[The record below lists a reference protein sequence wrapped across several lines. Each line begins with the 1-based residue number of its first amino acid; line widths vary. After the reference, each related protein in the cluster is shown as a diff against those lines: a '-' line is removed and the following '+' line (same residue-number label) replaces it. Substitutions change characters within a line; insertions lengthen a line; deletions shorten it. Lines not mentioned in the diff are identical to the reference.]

1 MPVGHLLVSGRR
13 AAARAAC
20 VAALALLAF
29 AWGPGRAQAQDFAT
43 LIADRIRAE
52 GQDRLIA
59 SGNVE
64 VLHKGVRM
72 RARQV
77 IYDRRADRLE
87 ITGPIV
93 LTDGPNVTLLGDSAE
108 LTPDLRAGLV
118 QGARMVLNRQLQLA
132 ANEIARVEGR
142 YTQLSKVVSS
152 SCKVC
157 EANPTPLWEIRATRV
172 VHDQERRLLYFDNAQ
187 FRVAGF
193 PIAYVP
199 RLRVPDPTLKRAPGF
214 LIPTVKSTSLLGTG
228 VKLPYFI
235 PLGDDKDITVTP
247 FATTGG
253 ARSVELR
260 YRQAFRNGDMEFN
273 GALARDDLR
282 DDTTRAYV
290 FGAGRFD
297 LANDFVLDFN
307 IEAVSDD
314 AFLLDYD
321 FSDKDRLESRLG
333 LSQTRRDT
341 AFNAEIINYFS
352 VRAGE
357 DNDTLPRQVAD
368 ISWENRF
375 VPGLLGGQAD
385 LRLQALG
392 MRRPSDTPFDSA
404 DADLFVDG
412 RDMGRFSAELG
423 WRRDWTLPN
432 GMLAALMGDIA
443 GEYYRVTDD
452 DTLDGTVARLTPA
465 AGVELRWPLI
475 KTSASGVSQIIEPI
489 AQLVWSDSTNDETP
503 EEDSGQVEFDEGNLF
518 DLNRFPGVDQR
529 EEGLRANLG
538 VGWTRRSPLG
548 LSFGATVGRVV
559 RFSDESQFSGASG
572 LAGTQSDWLAA
583 VQIAGQDGLSL
594 INRTLLDD
602 DLSLAMNELRLDW
615 RGRRVDLA
623 TTFVYL
629 RSDRA
634 ENRLDRSS
642 ELAIDAAYRFDE
654 TWTGTAT
661 GRYDFS
667 ADEATRAGVG
677 IQFRNECTTVDL
689 SLSRRFTSSTNLRPT
704 TDLSLS
710 VSLAGFGGGASAP
723 GPSRRCGL

>member
-1 MPVGHLLVSGRR
+1 MPVGNVIGVKR
-13 AAARAAC
+13 
-20 VAALALLAF
+20 LALTILAV
-29 AWGPGRAQAQDFAT
+29 ALVVLGPMATRAQDFAT
-43 LIADRIRAE
+43 LIADNVRAE
-52 GQDRLIA
+52 GNNRLIA
-59 SGNVE
+59 TGNVE
-64 VLHKGVRM
+64 VLHQGVRLQ
-72 RARQV
+72 ARKV
-77 IYDRRADRLE
+77 IYDRSADRLE
-87 ITGPIV
+87 ITGPII
-93 LTDGPNVTLLGDSAE
+93 LTDGPNVTMLGDSAD
-108 LTPDLRAGLV
+108 LTPDLREGLV
-118 QGARMVLNRQLQLA
+118 QGARLVLNRQLQLA

-172 VHDQERRLLYFDNAQ
+172 VHDQERQLLYFDNAQ
-187 FRVAGF
+187 FRVAGV
-193 PIAYVP
+193 PIAYLP
-199 RLRVPDPTLKRAPGF
+199 RLRMPDPTLKRAAGF
-214 LIPTVKSTSLLGTG
+214 LIPIIKSTSLLGTG
-228 VKLPYFI
+228 IKLPYFI
-235 PLGDDKDITVTP
+235 PLGDDKDVTITP

-260 YRQAFRNGDMEFN
+260 YRQAFTNGEMEFN
-273 GALARDDLR
+273 GALARDDLQK
-282 DDTTRAYV
+282 DTTRAYV
-290 FGAGRFD
+290 FGAGRFN
-297 LANDFVLDFN
+297 LRNDFVLDFN

-341 AFNAEIINYFS
+341 FFNAEVINYFS

-368 ISWENRF
+368 ITWENRF
-375 VPGLLGGQAD
+375 VPGILGGEAD
-385 LRLQALG
+385 LRLGVLG
-392 MRRPSDTPFDSA
+392 MRRPSSLGIDSA
-404 DADLFVDG
+404 DADQFIDG
-412 RDMGRFSAELG
+412 RDMGRVSAALG
-423 WRRDWTLPN
+423 WRRDWVLPN
-432 GMLAALMGDIA
+432 GMLAAVLGDMA

-465 AGVELRWPLI
+465 AAVELRWPLI
-475 KTSASGVSQIIEPI
+475 RTSARGVSQIIEPI
-489 AQLVWSDSTNDETP
+489 AQLVWSDSTNDTVP

-529 EEGLRANLG
+529 EQGLRANLG
-538 VGWTRRSPLG
+538 VGWTRRAPAG

-559 RFSDESQFSGASG
+559 RFSDEQQFSSASG

-615 RGRRVDLA
+615 SGRRVDLA

-629 RSDRA
+629 RRDRT

-642 ELAIDAAYRFDE
+642 ELAVDAAYRFDE
-654 TWTGTAT
+654 TWSGTAT

-677 IQFRNECTTVDL
+677 IQFRNECTTVGL
-689 SLSRRFTSSTNLRPT
+689 SLSRRFTSSTNVRPT
-704 TDLSLS
+704 TDFAFS
-710 VSLAGFGGGASAP
+710 VSLAGFGGDRSAP

>member
-1 MPVGHLLVSGRR
+1 MPARSAPGMKRLMRALV
-13 AAARAAC
+13 AAA
-20 VAALALLAF
+20 VLLLPLAGGGA
-29 AWGPGRAQAQDFAT
+29 RAQDLAT
-43 LIADRIRAE
+43 LIADSVRAE
-52 GQDRLIA
+52 GNNRLIA
-59 SGNVE
+59 TGNVE
-64 VLHKGVRM
+64 VLHQGTRLQ
-72 RARQV
+72 ARQIV
-77 IYDRRADRLE
+77 YDRSADRLE

-93 LTDGPNVTLLGDSAE
+93 LTDGPNVTLLGDSAD
-108 LTPDLRAGLV
+108 LTPDLREGLV
-118 QGARMVLNRQLQLA
+118 QGARLVLNRQLQLA

-172 VHDQERRLLYFDNAQ
+172 VHDEERRLLYFDNAQ
-187 FRVAGF
+187 FRVAGV
-193 PIAYVP
+193 PIAYLP
-199 RLRVPDPTLKRAPGF
+199 RLRMPDPTLKRAAGF

-235 PLGDDKDITVTP
+235 PIGDDKDVTVTP

-260 YRQAFRNGDMEFN
+260 YRQAFSNGTMEFN

-282 DDTTRAYV
+282 DNTTRAYV
-290 FGAGRFD
+290 FGGGRFD
-297 LANDFVLDFN
+297 LRNDFVLDFN
-307 IEAVSDD
+307 VEAVSDD

-321 FSDKDRLESRLG
+321 FSDQDRLESRLG
-333 LSQTRRDT
+333 LSQTRRDSF
-341 AFNAEIINYFS
+341 FNAEVINYFS

-357 DNDTLPRQVAD
+357 DNDTIPRQVAD
-368 ISWENRF
+368 VVWENRF
-375 VPGLLGGQAD
+375 VPGAIGGQGN
-385 LRLQALG
+385 LRLSVLG
-392 MRRPSDTPFDSA
+392 MRRPSDLGIDSA
-404 DADLFVDG
+404 DGDQFVDG
-412 RDMGRFSAELG
+412 RDMGRFSAALD
-423 WRRDWTLPN
+423 WRRDWVLPN
-432 GMLAALMGDIA
+432 GMLAAVMGNMA

-465 AGVELRWPLI
+465 AAVELRWPLI
-475 KTSASGVSQIIEPI
+475 RTSARGVSQILEPI
-489 AQLVWSDSTNDETP
+489 AQIVWSDSTNDEVP

-538 VGWTRRSPLG
+538 IGWTRRAPAG
-548 LSFGATVGRVV
+548 LSFGATIGRVI
-559 RFSDESQFSGASG
+559 RFSEEQQFSNASG

-583 VQIAGQDGLSL
+583 VQITGQDGLAL
-594 INRTLLDD
+594 MNRTLLDD

-642 ELAIDAAYRFDE
+642 ELAIDAAYRFDD
-654 TWTGTAT
+654 TWRGTAT

-677 IQFRNECTTVDL
+677 IEFRNECTTVAL
-689 SLSRRFTSSTNLRPT
+689 SLSRRFTSSTNVRPT
-704 TDLSLS
+704 TDFSLS
-710 VSLAGFGGGASAP
+710 VSLAGFGGDRTAP
-723 GPSRRCGL
+723 GPSRHCGL